1 MAAPRHIFETYIQ
14 ASPERIWEAITDPT
28 FTRQYL
34 LDAGVESSFEPG
46 EAIRYVGATGEAA
59 VGEIEIAEPPCR
71 LVLSFRLVYDA
82 ALAEEPP
89 SRVEWLLTP
98 AGEVTRVTLLHGDLG
113 FSPLTWQATRRGWVR
128 VLGGLKTLLETG
140 APLAAIV
147 DEDESVADADEIQS
161 TWHRAQ
167 GVEANNA
174 TWQWLGKP
182 DGERSADDEAAMTRS
197 AYAAAYHW
205 ARAAGRGPE
214 NEARA
219 EWLLARVWTVR
230 RHGEL
235 ALAHAD
241 RCLAICQESGLADFD
256 LAYAHEG
263 RARALAALGRLA
275 EAAAAR
281 ELAAAVPIADD
292 EDREIVERDLAGG
305 PWFGLEVRGAPL

>member
-1 MAAPRHIFETYIQ
+1 MAAPRHVFETYIQ
-14 ASPERIWEAITDPT
+14 ASPERIWEAITKPT

-46 EAIRYVGATGEAA
+46 APIRYVGADGDAA
-59 VGEIEIAEPPCR
+59 VGEIEIAEPPHR

-82 ALAEEPP
+82 ALADEPP

-98 AGEVTRVTLLHGDLG
+98 AGDVTRVTLLHGDLG

-128 VLGGLKTLLETG
+128 ILGGLKTLLETG
-140 APLAAIV
+140 APLPAIV
-147 DEDESVADADEIQS
+147 DDDGAVPDADEVQS

-182 DGERSADDEAAMTRS
+182 DGERSTDDDEAMTRS

-230 RHGEL
+230 RHAEL

-241 RCLAICQESGLADFD
+241 RCLAVCEANGLADFD

-263 RARALAALGRLA
+263 RARALAMLGRLE
-275 EAAAAR
+275 EAVAAR
-281 ELAAAVPIADD
+281 ELAAEIPIADD
-292 EDREIVERDLAGG
+292 EDRQIVERDLAAG
-305 PWFGLEVRGAPL
+305 PWFGLAGAGL